1 MEQTLDQSRQ
11 LDMLFEQMLQ
21 NRLNGGQEDQP
32 TIDVPSSSHVSIVTD
47 REKNCHQTGIPAFDP
62 LEVCIE
68 SNGSW
73 KGKPQ
78 LSSSLLFSIICCV

>member
-21 NRLNGGQEDQP
+21 NRLNGGQADPP
-32 TIDVPSSSHVSIVTD
+32 TLDVPSSSHVGIAMD
-47 REKNCHQTGIPAFDP
+47 KEKNCHLSGIPAFDP

-68 SNGSW
+68 SNGPW
-73 KGKPQ
+73 KGKP
-78 LSSSLLFSIICCV
+78 